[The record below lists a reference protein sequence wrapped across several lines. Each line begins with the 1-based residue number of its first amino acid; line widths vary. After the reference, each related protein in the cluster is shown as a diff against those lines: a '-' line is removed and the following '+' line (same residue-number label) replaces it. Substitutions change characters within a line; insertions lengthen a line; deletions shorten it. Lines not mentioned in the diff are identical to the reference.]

1 MKQSI
6 DKPQFI
12 SSFTAIRPDNF
23 SRRGLVALFDYLE
36 DYEESTGEEL
46 ELDVISLCCEFSEF
60 ENLEEFQENYG
71 ENYET
76 MGDIENETTVIRIDS
91 ESFIVQNF

>member
-1 MKQSI
+1 VKQSI
-6 DKPQFI
+6 NKSQFAAAVM
-12 SSFTAIRPDNF
+12 SIRPDNF

-46 ELDVISLCCEFSEF
+46 ELDVIALCCEFSEF

-71 ENYET
+71 ADYET
-76 MGDIENETTVIRIDS
+76 MEDIENETTVIRIDS